1 MIAKI
6 QMVDLKSQYRR
17 LKVEFDEA
25 IQNVLDEA
33 YFINGPQVKAFTSG
47 LSAYLG
53 GCSVIPCAN
62 GTDALQ
68 IALMALDLEEAGF
81 CHPHTMMPSHNHC
94 AAAPVRSERAKLISP
109 SYGSSH
115 NPSR

>member
-33 YFINGPQVKAFTSG
+33 YFINGPQVKAFTSSFQ
-47 LSAYLG
+47 L
-53 GCSVIPCAN
+53 
-62 GTDALQ
+62 T
-68 IALMALDLEEAGF
+68 
-81 CHPHTMMPSHNHC
+81 
-94 AAAPVRSERAKLISP
+94 
-109 SYGSSH
+109 
-115 NPSR
+115 